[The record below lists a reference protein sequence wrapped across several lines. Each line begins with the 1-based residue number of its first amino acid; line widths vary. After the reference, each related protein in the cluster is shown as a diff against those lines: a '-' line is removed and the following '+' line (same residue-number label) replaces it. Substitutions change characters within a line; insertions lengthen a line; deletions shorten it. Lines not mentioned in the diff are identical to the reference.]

1 MNTRILLPL
10 LCAAPFFA
18 SVTSC
23 ASTAKADGGQA
34 KMEDTADKKDGKDAE
49 EKKHELEDK
58 QRELHLAQMNIGV
71 QRTKATHST
80 QEAEE
85 AAQKA
90 QVEVEQAEK
99 ALTLFREIDKPKRAR
114 EMELRVIRAENSI
127 DDRESDLKQM
137 VDDYEGN
144 DEYYAQRTGE
154 IVVTRTRRSLDLA
167 KASLELT
174 IQSRDK
180 LMAHTLPD
188 EEAELVRA
196 VALKKS
202 AQERAEQQVDIATVE
217 AQMSLI
223 KAEAKIEKLEREV
236 KAADKELAS

>member
-1 MNTRILLPL
+1 MQE
-10 LCAAPFFA
+10 
-18 SVTSC
+18 
-23 ASTAKADGGQA
+23 G
-34 KMEDTADKKDGKDAE
+34 DKKKEVDEAE
-49 EKKHELEDK
+49 KKKHELADK
-58 QRELHLAQMNIGV
+58 QRELHLAQMELGV
-71 QRTKATHST
+71 KRTKAKHST
-80 QEAEE
+80 QKAEE

-90 QVEVEQAEK
+90 QVEVEKAEK
-99 ALTLFREIDKPKRAR
+99 ALVLFREIDKPKRAR
-114 EMELRVIRAENSI
+114 EMELRVLRSEHSI

-144 DEYYAQRTGE
+144 DEYYAKRTGE

-180 LMAHTLPD
+180 LMTHTLPD
-188 EEAELVRA
+188 EEAELVRK
-196 VALKKS
+196 VALAKS
-202 AQERAEQQVDIATVE
+202 ANERAEQDVDIATIE
-217 AQMSLI
+217 AQASLI